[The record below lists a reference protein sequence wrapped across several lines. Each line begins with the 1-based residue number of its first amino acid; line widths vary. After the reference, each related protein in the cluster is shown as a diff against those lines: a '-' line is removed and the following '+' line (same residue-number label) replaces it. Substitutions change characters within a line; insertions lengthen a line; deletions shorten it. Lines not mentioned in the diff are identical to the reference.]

1 MIIYNILFTLIL
13 FNHIVNAYV
22 SYDIGELYHVVRQEN
37 NDIEWGEKWTYSDI
51 VSNINRYNVSY
62 AVVNNLNDNIIVTD
76 SNFKTNLTNLN
87 FHTLHSIPYM
97 TNKIIDL
104 FIYNKIKYEIK
115 NNQESNEFPAF
126 LLFNFYMIIFLLGIK
141 IINYYNTLLKFKTN
155 SSRNGW
161 HFPLF
166 SNSTSYEDIITFK
179 NVAGCEEAK
188 YELVEIVQFL
198 NNPEKFIT
206 AGAKMPGGCL
216 LEGPPGTGKTL
227 LARAIAGEADVGFIS
242 VSGSDFIEMY
252 VGVGASRIR
261 DLFSKAR
268 RQKPCII
275 FIDEIDAVGHKRS
288 GNIGGHDEYGQTLN
302 QLLTC
307 MDGFDK
313 KDGII
318 VIGATNRADVLD
330 PALVRP
336 GRFDRKVTIGVPDR
350 LGREEILNVH
360 FKNKILDNNIDY
372 SLLYDLTTGFTGA
385 ELANLAN
392 EAAILSIRYNY
403 TKINNKCIMDAFEKV
418 TIGLPKLEDRRDKE
432 IKEMVSYHEC
442 GHAINALFF
451 KEFFVVRKI
460 TINANNKGAGGYT
473 LYTPHEK
480 YSNFPTK
487 RYMLATLVIALGGRA
502 GEILLYRKLNNQSL
516 EYDDKQ
522 IFSNFKDLNITMGAS
537 NDLQQANKVARNIVH
552 TFGITCAKNKSKL
565 DKGFCNFE
573 KISDNSQKI
582 IDEEIELL
590 INYALDTAIKIL
602 ELNMNIFTN
611 MSQVLMIKR
620 TLSEEDIIDFK
631 VKYKENIIL

>member
-1 MIIYNILFTLIL
+1 MITYNIIFILIM
-13 FNHIVNAYV
+13 FNCIVNAYS
-22 SYDIGELYHVVRQEN
+22 SYDVSELYHIVRQEN
-37 NDIEWGEKWTYSDI
+37 SDIEWGEGWTYSDI
-51 VSNINRYNVSY
+51 VNNINKYNVSY
-62 AVVNNLNDNIIVTD
+62 AVINNSNNEIVVTD
-76 SNFKTNLTNLN
+76 SNFKINITNLN
-87 FHTLHSIPYM
+87 FHAVHSIPYM

-104 FIYNKIKYEIK
+104 FVYNNIKYEIEH
-115 NNQESNEFPAF
+115 NNEGNEFPPL
-126 LLFNFYMIIFLLGIK
+126 LLFYLYMVISLLGIK
-141 IINYYNTLLKFKTN
+141 IINYYNTVLKIKTN
-155 SSRNGW
+155 SSKNGRV
-161 HFPLF
+161 FPLF
-166 SNSTSYEDIITFK
+166 SNSISHEDIITFK

-198 NNPEKFIT
+198 NNPQKFIM
-206 AGAKMPGGCL
+206 AGAKAPGGCL

-227 LARAIAGEADVGFIS
+227 LARAIAGEAGVDFIS

-261 DLFSKAR
+261 DLFSKAM

-275 FIDEIDAVGHKRS
+275 FIDEIDAIGHKRS
-288 GNIGGHDEYGQTLN
+288 GDIGGHDEYGQTLN

-318 VIGATNRADVLD
+318 VIGATNRVDILD

-350 LGREEILNVH
+350 LGREQILNVH
-360 FKNKILDNNIDY
+360 LKNKRLDENIDY
-372 SLLYDLTTGFTGA
+372 SLLYDLTIGFSGA

-403 TKINNKCIMDAFEKV
+403 PQINNKCIMDAFEKV
-418 TIGLPKLEDRRDKE
+418 TIGLPKIEDRRDKE

-451 KEFFVVRKI
+451 EEFFVVRKI

-502 GEILLYRKLNNQSL
+502 AEILLYRKSNNKLL

-522 IFSNFKDLNITMGAS
+522 IFPNFNDLNVTMGAS

-552 TFGITCAKNKSKL
+552 TFGITCASNKSNL
-565 DKGFCNFE
+565 DKGFCNFDR
-573 KISDNSQKI
+573 ISDNSQKI

-602 ELNMNIFTN
+602 ELNDEIFIN
-611 MSQVLMIKR
+611 MSKILVIKR
-620 TLSEEDIIDFK
+620 TLSQEDIADFK
-631 VKYKENIIL
+631 IKYVEKII